1 MKRNLPIELD
11 FVYEAA
17 NADRV
22 RQMFAHLPFLKVCFI
37 LLKLYFLNKDP
48 KNIL

>member
-22 RQMFAHLPFLKVCFI
+22 RQMFAHLPFLKVCWVF
-37 LLKLYFLNKDP
+37 LFGDSLKTSMRY
-48 KNIL
+48 I